1 MLYQLPIVPFKTR
14 AIVLRTSPIA
24 TMKPTPPDD
33 DSTSHT
39 INTNHSKTGDPGLSS
54 SHFSFQ
60 KSSTNIR
67 HTRNN
72 RNRSQETPSS
82 TLLAIAKSHAD
93 DPGKY
98 QVTTETASSGE
109 EVYTN
114 EMVMKRRNPEMSSIH
129 QPNVTSTSPT
139 LVQNHSKTYA
149 VMRGSLKWGGG
160 DYPGSMGGDGQY
172 DGSWQ
177 ILGRDP

>member
-82 TLLAIAKSHAD
+82 TLLAIAKCGLHI
-93 DPGKY
+93 
-98 QVTTETASSGE
+98 ETYNWIPKSE
-109 EVYTN
+109 
-114 EMVMKRRNPEMSSIH
+114 
-129 QPNVTSTSPT
+129 
-139 LVQNHSKTYA
+139 
-149 VMRGSLKWGGG
+149 
-160 DYPGSMGGDGQY
+160 
-172 DGSWQ
+172 
-177 ILGRDP
+177 

>member
-1 MLYQLPIVPFKTR
+1 MSLSLPIVTFKTR

-39 INTNHSKTGDPGLSS
+39 INTNHSKTGGPDLSS

-67 HTRNN
+67 HTTNN
-72 RNRSQETPSS
+72 RNR
-82 TLLAIAKSHAD
+82 SHAD

-109 EVYTN
+109 GVYTN
-114 EMVMKRRNPEMSSIH
+114 EMVMKGRNPGMSSIH

-160 DYPGSMGGDGQY
+160 DYPGSMGGDRQY